1 MDVKY
6 GGTVQITHP
15 AAVFIRKQR
24 DLIDKGY
31 TEDKAFEIVEKE
43 LGSFINKQKE
53 EMRILR
59 GVALQNIGVSY
70 MDRFQRV
77 AELESSLKVKRFER
91 DIPKYLRTQEE
102 WVKSFN

>member
-1 MDVKY
+1 
-6 GGTVQITHP
+6 
-15 AAVFIRKQR
+15 
-24 DLIDKGY
+24 
-31 TEDKAFEIVEKE
+31 
-43 LGSFINKQKE
+43 
-53 EMRILR
+53 MRILR